1 MPDLHE
7 IGVSLF
13 IFFSV
18 LSLVLVISKP
28 VAKEFETTASTWIRA
43 FKHIQEEWRTLTIK
57 PTSEPPPPVS
67 QTGSKHELGSGS
79 RL

>member
-7 IGVSLF
+7 IGLGLF

-28 VAKEFETTASTWIRA
+28 VAKEFETTASAWIRA
-43 FKHIQEEWRTLTIK
+43 FKRIRKEWRTLRIQ
-57 PTSEPPPPVS
+57 PTSEPPPRLDQS
-67 QTGSKHELGSGS
+67 GSSHELNSN
-79 RL
+79 R